1 MAEQSQTKAVRVRI
15 SGRVQGVFFRAWTV
29 EEATRRNLDGWVR
42 NCRDGTVEAVF
53 SGPVAEVEEM
63 VAACRKGPPAAV
75 VTGLEQAPVEAI
87 ALGVPA
93 GLGFRA
99 LPTA

>member
-42 NCRDGTVEAVF
+42 NCRDG
-53 SGPVAEVEEM
+53 
-63 VAACRKGPPAAV
+63 
-75 VTGLEQAPVEAI
+75 
-87 ALGVPA
+87 
-93 GLGFRA
+93 
-99 LPTA
+99 